1 VRALRALGA
10 LLALALLLLGIPW
23 VLVRVGRPEAL
34 LGVDWATSL
43 TVAMDSG
50 VLVGALSVAAWLAW
64 VVLALT
70 VVLEAVAVLT
80 HSRVAV
86 TLPGTAWLRPVVG
99 ALVLAAVAAPTA
111 AVADV
116 VGSPARPSDA
126 EGPAVAAPAVAAPS
140 VAQVPSRSYVVQPGD
155 ELWGVAE
162 RELGEGGRWRELV
175 SLNPGLTE
183 SSRLEAGTRLI
194 LPQPPVAGPATESV
208 VVQPGDSLWSI
219 AEAELGDPE
228 RWPEIH
234 ELNRDRVSDPDEID
248 TGWVL
253 TVPGTRA
260 PAGASP
266 AEAAPAVAEAPAA
279 PLAAVADA
287 PPEAAPTVAPAP
299 EEQPAPTVT
308 DPPVALPLTNATP
321 TPSERVEAATPVASA
336 VDDSDD
342 GVATL
347 LGPIGAVLAGSIL
360 AGVASRRRLQLL
372 GRAMGRRAIPV
383 PPHLARFWAGLARTA
398 EDSEP
403 GLTPTTVMLGWTA
416 DGEPVTADVERERS
430 VVFVGEAS
438 EEAIAAVITG
448 LSCTPWSDET
458 QLIVAG
464 GPEWAEC
471 LDDPRISA
479 LEGADEGLS
488 HLARLCSERRLA
500 MSGRTLTQLREDP
513 DLAGAWQPVV
523 VVFTGRLTPLQ
534 QDSVADAL
542 ALGEVGV
549 SVVAGATAV
558 PDPAEAVA
566 VDHRS
571 GTWRRQSFVPQ
582 LLTQPARRAVLDL
595 FRAAG
600 SAETEQA
607 PWWRTDDLPANV
619 TPLPHSPAS
628 PEDPFMNGRPT
639 SPDHPTLRLLG
650 DVDLIGTAGTVPG
663 RAVGQC
669 MEYCAWLLEN
679 PGHTPTAMTRAL
691 MIAETTRRSNISR
704 LRSWLGAAPD
714 GLQYLPDAYSGR
726 VALDPRVSSDWER
739 FRAMLSGGVNVSSD
753 AALVA
758 ALRLVRGE
766 PLGSFEFQW
775 GWAAQL
781 RTDMVA
787 MIVDA
792 ACVLADRALDRQEA
806 EAALWAVRRGR
817 LAAPGDDGLAA
828 REILALA
835 LAGRSAEASGVAVAL
850 TRAARAEGRDL
861 APDLSRRIQA
871 ALHSPSQQ
879 HALADA

>member
-1 VRALRALGA
+1 MRALRALGA

-99 ALVLAAVAAPTA
+99 ALVLAAVAAP
-111 AVADV
+111 D
-116 VGSPARPSDA
+116 GRRGRRRRLARPA
-126 EGPAVAAPAVAAPS
+126 VGRRGRAAVAAPAVAAPS

-234 ELNRDRVSDPDEID
+234 RLNRDRVSDPDQID

-253 TVPGTRA
+253 TVPGCRA

-266 AEAAPAVAEAPAA
+266 AEAAPVAVAEATRS
-279 PLAAVADA
+279 LADVADA

-448 LSCTPWSDET
+448 LSCTPWADET
-458 QLIVAG
+458 QLVLVG
-464 GPEWAEC
+464 GTEWADA

-479 LEGADEGLS
+479 LQGADEDG
-488 HLARLCSERRLA
+488 C
-500 MSGRTLTQLREDP
+500 P
-513 DLAGAWQPVV
+513 
-523 VVFTGRLTPLQ
+523 
-534 QDSVADAL
+534 
-542 ALGEVGV
+542 
-549 SVVAGATAV
+549 
-558 PDPAEAVA
+558 
-566 VDHRS
+566 
-571 GTWRRQSFVPQ
+571 GTWRDCAAS
-582 LLTQPARRAVLDL
+582 AV
-595 FRAAG
+595 
-600 SAETEQA
+600 
-607 PWWRTDDLPANV
+607 
-619 TPLPHSPAS
+619 
-628 PEDPFMNGRPT
+628 
-639 SPDHPTLRLLG
+639 
-650 DVDLIGTAGTVPG
+650 
-663 RAVGQC
+663 
-669 MEYCAWLLEN
+669 
-679 PGHTPTAMTRAL
+679 
-691 MIAETTRRSNISR
+691 SR
-704 LRSWLGAAPD
+704 CR
-714 GLQYLPDAYSGR
+714 
-726 VALDPRVSSDWER
+726 
-739 FRAMLSGGVNVSSD
+739 
-753 AALVA
+753 
-758 ALRLVRGE
+758 
-766 PLGSFEFQW
+766 
-775 GWAAQL
+775 
-781 RTDMVA
+781 
-787 MIVDA
+787 
-792 ACVLADRALDRQEA
+792 
-806 EAALWAVRRGR
+806 
-817 LAAPGDDGLAA
+817 
-828 REILALA
+828 
-835 LAGRSAEASGVAVAL
+835 AGRSPSSVRIPTWPAPGSRSSWCSPGASPRSSRTRSL
-850 TRAARAEGRDL
+850 TPWLWARWA
-861 APDLSRRIQA
+861 
-871 ALHSPSQQ
+871 
-879 HALADA
+879 